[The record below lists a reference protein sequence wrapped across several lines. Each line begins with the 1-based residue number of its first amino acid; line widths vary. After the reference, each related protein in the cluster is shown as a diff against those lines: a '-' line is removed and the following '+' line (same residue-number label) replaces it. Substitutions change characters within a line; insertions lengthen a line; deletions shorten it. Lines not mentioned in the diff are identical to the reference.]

1 MPAAHHVR
9 DEGFA
14 GSVAVE
20 CSSGSAM
27 FSESE
32 LTRKLI
38 WLTCAR
44 PNERS
49 LAAAA
54 VLRRGCKLA
63 YYAAMTA

>member
-1 MPAAHHVR
+1 
-9 DEGFA
+9 
-14 GSVAVE
+14 
-20 CSSGSAM
+20 M

-54 VLRRGCKLA
+54 VFRSGCKLA
-63 YYAAMTA
+63 YYAALTA

>member
-1 MPAAHHVR
+1 
-9 DEGFA
+9 
-14 GSVAVE
+14 
-20 CSSGSAM
+20 M

-54 VLRRGCKLA
+54 VFRNGCKLA
-63 YYAAMTA
+63 YYAAMTV